1 VRKNFVAVVAV
12 LSFALTACSNNSADP
27 SATATAGVA
36 GPAVWSQEET
46 DYLSALYDAD
56 LAASVFMTE
65 ANYVELGHTVC
76 DGLSGGQPID
86 ELLSAMASAGKENGL
101 NQRQG
106 TEMALTVSAASA
118 AYLCPDQLD
127 KLKAS

>member
-1 VRKNFVAVVAV
+1 MRKSVVAAVAV
-12 LSFALTACSNNSADP
+12 LSFALSACSSNSADP
-27 SATATAGVA
+27 AASATSGVA
-36 GPAVWSQEET
+36 GPAVWTQEET
-46 DYLSALYDAD
+46 DYLAALYDAD

-76 DGLSGGQPID
+76 DGLAGGQPIE
-86 ELLSAMASAGKENGL
+86 ELLSAMASAGKQNGL

-118 AYLCPDQLD
+118 AYICPDQLD